1 LSLVEEKGG
10 RARAKREQILAG
22 AQRVFLRDGFAAT
35 STDAIAAE
43 ARVSKRTL
51 YSYYPGKKELFA
63 DVMRELTLENPQI
76 RALESIE
83 EMSPGSEEE
92 LRRDLL
98 DLAQKIVATMMQPDY
113 LALLRTT
120 IADTHRFPQLG
131 GIFRATVPERAM
143 RSFAVFIEKSRER
156 GVVGPDVD
164 GDTAA
169 RMFVG
174 PLLTYAVLDGLLTE
188 GPPRP
193 PAREKIEEIVDLY
206 TQAIT
211 DNSGKEA
218 VP

>member
-1 LSLVEEKGG
+1 LVTKTEELGP
-10 RARAKREQILAG
+10 RARAKRDQVLAG
-22 AQRVFLRDGFAAT
+22 ARRVFLRDGFAAA

-43 ARVSKRTL
+43 AKVSKRTL
-51 YSYYPGKKELFA
+51 YVYYPSKEELFA
-63 DVMRELTLENPQI
+63 GVMRELTIENPQN

-83 EMSPGSEEE
+83 EMSPGSQEE

-98 DLAQKIVATMMQPDY
+98 ELARKIIASMMQPDY

-131 GIFRATVPERAM
+131 GLFRASVPERAM
-143 RSFAVFIEKSRER
+143 RSFAVFIERGRER

-169 RMFVG
+169 RMFIG
-174 PLLTYAVLDGLLTE
+174 PLLTYAVLNGLLAE

-193 PAREKIEEIVDLY
+193 PAQEKIEEIVELY
-206 TQAIT
+206 MKAIT
-211 DNSGKEA
+211 
-218 VP
+218 